1 MMTPFTSRSW
11 PSPKT
16 RIENISLNY
25 DRLAADP
32 VLKRQQEFEERM
44 HVYDVL
50 IVIGLATAAMG
61 LPTVFIMLYF
71 LKM

>member
-1 MMTPFTSRSW
+1 MMTPFTSNSW
-11 PSPKT
+11 PSPK
-16 RIENISLNY
+16 RQVENISLNY

-50 IVIGLATAAMG
+50 IVIGLVTAAMG
-61 LPTVFIMLYF
+61 LPTVFFMLYF
-71 LKM
+71 LKA